1 MKDIIT
7 LTGLTKYYGKIRGIE
22 DLSFSIR
29 EGEIFGFI
37 GPNGAGKST
46 TIRTLL
52 NLIHPT
58 RGESR
63 IFGMD
68 PRKEYWKIA
77 RDVGYI
83 PAEIYYYENM
93 KVRDLLAYSASFYPV
108 DCRKRREELLEL
120 LELDPNRH
128 IRDLSL
134 GNRKKVG
141 ILQGLQHQPE
151 LLILD
156 EPTSGLDP
164 LMQNRFFQLIQE
176 ENARGAT
183 VLFSSHIL
191 SEVQRLSHRVGILKD
206 GGLIRLEEMASL
218 RKDTYKKVR
227 LEGLSLSREALK
239 SLSGVRNL
247 EDPEGAGT
255 LLTFLYQGEVPPLL
269 EALQGMALTDLL
281 ISEPDL
287 EEIFLHY
294 YDGEGQV

>member
-52 NLIHPT
+52 NLIHPN

-63 IFGMD
+63 IFGLD

-93 KVRDLLAYSASFYPV
+93 RVRDLLAYSASFYPQ
-108 DCRKRREELLEL
+108 DSRKRREELLEL
-120 LELDPNRH
+120 LELDPGRH

-141 ILQGLQHQPE
+141 ILQGLQHQPK

-206 GGLIRLEEMASL
+206 GGLIRLEEMAAL
-218 RKDTYKKVR
+218 RRDTYKKVR

-239 SLSGVRNL
+239 SLSGLRNL
-247 EDPEGAGT
+247 EDPEGSGNV
-255 LLTFLYQGEVPPLL
+255 LTFLYQGEVPPLL

-294 YDGEGQV
+294 YDGEGPV